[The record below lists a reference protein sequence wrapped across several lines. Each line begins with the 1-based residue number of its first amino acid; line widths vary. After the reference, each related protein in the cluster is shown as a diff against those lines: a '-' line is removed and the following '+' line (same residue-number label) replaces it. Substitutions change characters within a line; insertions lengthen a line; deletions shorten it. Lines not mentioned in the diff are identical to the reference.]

1 MLHTK
6 QIRILIAED
15 DFLLAQEIER
25 TIRKMGYTCAGIASN
40 GEMAVA
46 MVQET
51 KPDII
56 LMDIKMPVMDGLE
69 ASRQIQEKYP
79 TPVVALTAHESHDL
93 VEEASKSGIG
103 AYITKPLQPEL
114 IERAVTIA
122 IARHKDLMDSRALVR
137 ELEENKQMLNESIR
151 TKDRFFSI
159 LAHDLR
165 NPVAA
170 LMNFSDQI
178 IRRAGQHSKEELV
191 DQVRII
197 HDSSRNL
204 FDLLENLLMWSRIQS
219 RNLKPIPE
227 PLNLAEIARHAI
239 LTESLHASNKDVVLH
254 YHGED
259 KVPAFADK
267 AMIETVFRN
276 LISNAVKFTGVK
288 GTVMVIASVIDK
300 KAEINIDDNGI
311 GIPAEILNN
320 LLQSG
325 HGSTTIGTMGE
336 KGTGLGLV
344 LCKEL
349 IGSNGGEIFIS
360 STSGQGTSIR
370 FTLPLPL

>member
-1 MLHTK
+1 MLQNK

-46 MVQET
+46 MVPET
-51 KPDII
+51 NPDII

-122 IARHKDLMDSRALVR
+122 IARHKDLMESRALVK
-137 ELEENKQMLNESIR
+137 ELEESKKMLSESIH

-178 IRRAGQHSKEELV
+178 IRRSEQHNKEELIN
-191 DQVRII
+191 QVRII

-204 FDLLENLLMWSRIQS
+204 FDLLENLLMWARIQS
-219 RNLKPIPE
+219 RNLKTVPE
-227 PLNLAEIARHAI
+227 ALNLAEIARHAI
-239 LTESLHASNKDVVLH
+239 LSESLHASNKEIILQ
-254 YHGED
+254 YHGEEF
-259 KVPAFADK
+259 VPAYADK

-276 LISNAVKFTGVK
+276 IISNAVKFTGEK
-288 GTVMVIASVIDK
+288 GTVMVIASNNK
-300 KAEINIDDNGI
+300 NKAEVNIDDTGI
-311 GIPAEILNN
+311 GIQPEILDS
-320 LLQSG
+320 LFHPG
-325 HGSTTIGTMGE
+325 HGNTTMGTMGE
-336 KGTGLGLV
+336 IGTGLGLV
-344 LCKEL
+344 LCREL
-349 IGSNGGEIFIS
+349 ISSNGGEISAIS
-360 STSGQGTSIR
+360 QPGKGTSIH
-370 FTLPLPL
+370 FTLPLSS

>member
-1 MLHTK
+1 MLHNK
-6 QIRILIAED
+6 QIRVLIAED

-40 GEMAVA
+40 GEMAVS
-46 MVQET
+46 MVPET

-56 LMDIKMPVMDGLE
+56 LMDIKMPLMDGLE

-93 VEEASKSGIG
+93 IEEASKSGIG

-114 IERAVTIA
+114 IDRAVTIA
-122 IARHKDLMDSRALVR
+122 MARHKDLMDSRALIK
-137 ELEENKQMLNESIR
+137 ELEESKQMLSESIR
-151 TKDRFFSI
+151 IKDRFFSI

-219 RNLKPIPE
+219 RNLKPVPE
-227 PLNLAEIARHAI
+227 VLNLAEIARHAI
-239 LTESLHASNKDVVLH
+239 LTESLHASNKEVVLH
-254 YHGED
+254 YHGENE
-259 KVPAFADK
+259 VPAYADK

-276 LISNAVKFTGVK
+276 LISNAVKFTGEK

-311 GIPAEILNN
+311 GISPEILDS
-320 LLQSG
+320 LFHPG
-325 HGSTTIGTMGE
+325 HGNTTTGTMGE

-344 LCKEL
+344 LCREL
-349 IGSNGGEIFIS
+349 INSNGGEISVS
-360 STSGQGTSIR
+360 STPGQGTSIR
-370 FTLPLPL
+370 FSLPLSL

>member
-1 MLHTK
+1 MLQNK
-6 QIRILIAED
+6 KIRILIAED

-46 MVQET
+46 MVPET

-93 VEEASKSGIG
+93 VEEASNSGIG

-122 IARHKDLMDSRALVR
+122 IARHNDLMESRALVK
-137 ELEENKQMLNESIR
+137 ELEENKQMLSESIR

-178 IRRAGQHSKEELV
+178 IRRAGQHSKEEMV

-219 RNLKPIPE
+219 RNLKPVPE
-227 PLNLAEIARHAI
+227 NLNLAEIARHAI
-239 LTESLHASNKDVVLH
+239 LTESLHASNKGVVLH
-254 YHGED
+254 YHGAD

-276 LISNAVKFTGVK
+276 IISNAVKFTAEK
-288 GTVMVIASVIDK
+288 GTVVVLASVSDK
-300 KAEINIDDNGI
+300 QAEINIDDNGI
-311 GIPAEILNN
+311 GISSEILNN
-320 LLQSG
+320 LLQPGQGIS
-325 HGSTTIGTMGE
+325 SIGTMGE

-349 IGSNGGEIFIS
+349 ISSNGGEIFIT
-360 STSGQGTSIR
+360 STSGQGTSVR
-370 FTLPLPL
+370 FTLPLPE